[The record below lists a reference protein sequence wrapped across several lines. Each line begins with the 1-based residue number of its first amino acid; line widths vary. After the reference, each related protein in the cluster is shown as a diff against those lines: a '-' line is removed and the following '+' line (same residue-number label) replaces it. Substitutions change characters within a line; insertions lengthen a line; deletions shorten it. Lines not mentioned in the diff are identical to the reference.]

1 MCKLF
6 AIFLTFSFFRQKFA
20 YSSTLWRR
28 SLLQVQNCI
37 RTFNQKRFFLN
48 ELYWNRYFSDPGRSR
63 ELPFRFRFGA
73 RLPAQFTSRH
83 FTSLHFACFT
93 SLHFTS
99 PPLTSLTSL
108 HFTSLHL
115 NSFHSLHLT
124 SLHFTSI
131 LLTPTGPGAQNRYF
145 SKGFYIKND
154 TFSVPAAPGRLPRP
168 APALKTVIFQKDF
181 KQKTILFQSRPLRAT
196 CSDRPWR
203 SKRFPARV

>member
-1 MCKLF
+1 MQTYCN
-6 AIFLTFSFFRQKFA
+6 FLTFQFFTK
-20 YSSTLWRR
+20 
-28 SLLQVQNCI
+28 SL
-37 RTFNQKRFFLN
+37 RTVLHFEDVLCCKCRTVFELSIKSDTFLN

-181 KQKTILFQSRPLRAT
+181 K
-196 CSDRPWR
+196 
-203 SKRFPARV
+203 

>member
-1 MCKLF
+1 MRTVLHFEDVLCCKCRTVFELLIKSDF
-6 AIFLTFSFFRQKFA
+6 FLTNFIEIDTFLIPAARGSCRFVFA
-20 YSSTLWRR
+20 LALGCPPSSLR
-28 SLLQVQNCI
+28 V
-37 RTFNQKRFFLN
+37 
-48 ELYWNRYFSDPGRSR
+48 
-63 ELPFRFRFGA
+63 
-73 RLPAQFTSRH
+73 
-83 FTSLHFACFT
+83 TSLHFACFT

>member
-1 MCKLF
+1 MRTVLHFEDVLCCKCRTVFELLIKSDF
-6 AIFLTFSFFRQKFA
+6 FLTNFIEIDTFLIPAARGSCRFVFA
-20 YSSTLWRR
+20 LALGCPPSSLR
-28 SLLQVQNCI
+28 V
-37 RTFNQKRFFLN
+37 
-48 ELYWNRYFSDPGRSR
+48 
-63 ELPFRFRFGA
+63 
-73 RLPAQFTSRH
+73 
-83 FTSLHFACFT
+83 T

-99 PPLTSLTSL
+99 LVSLHFTLLPPLTSLTSL

>member
-28 SLLQVQNCI
+28 SVLQVQNCI

-108 HFTSLHL
+108 HFTSLKFFSFTSPHFTALHFNSL
-115 NSFHSLHLT
+115 NSDRPRRSKSLLFKRILHKKRYFF
-124 SLHFTSI
+124 SLGRSGP
-131 LLTPTGPGAQNRYF
+131 LAPTGSGAPNRYF
-145 SKGFYIKND
+145 SKGF
-154 TFSVPAAPGRLPRP
+154 
-168 APALKTVIFQKDF
+168 
-181 KQKTILFQSRPLRAT
+181 
-196 CSDRPWR
+196 
-203 SKRFPARV
+203 